1 MALLFAAASYEKDGR
16 HWIALLLSDISLGL
30 SLESKSNLVCPSR
43 GEAPKTCTVAMAQR
57 NYTPVN
63 QIRLTNVAIVKYKKG
78 TAYSP
83 WLGKR
88 PIRV

>member
-1 MALLFAAASYEKDGR
+1 MSQPG
-16 HWIALLLSDISLGL
+16 H
-30 SLESKSNLVCPSR
+30 
-43 GEAPKTCTVAMAQR
+43 EAPKTCTAAMAQR
-57 NYTPVN
+57 NFTPVN

>member
-1 MALLFAAASYEKDGR
+1 MLFAASYEKDGR
-16 HWIALLLSDISLGL
+16 HWIALLLSVISLGL
-30 SLESKSNLVCPSR
+30 SLESQP
-43 GEAPKTCTVAMAQR
+43 GHEAPKTCTAAMAQR
-57 NYTPVN
+57 NFTPVN

-78 TAYSP
+78 TACSP